1 MIKRINKLT
10 VRARG
15 GEKFFLSTLS
25 LTPVLGALSKN
36 ESGCCHQHGRL
47 MKKFLYR
54 ARGISV
60 KSNFKESGKHP
71 QKFLHFCLSK
81 LFKMRFGSSVPI
93 SEPLETSKFRQPLC
107 AAATCLA
114 QRDTFWQ
121 KVRFRLEVCHRV
133 SFNVKFPSKAK
144 R

>member
-25 LTPVLGALSKN
+25 LTPELGALSKN

-93 SEPLETSKFRQPLC
+93 SEPLDQISTNIVSGCYLFSS
-107 AAATCLA
+107 AH
-114 QRDTFWQ
+114 TFWQ